1 MVETV
6 GVLLPLMGTKPTRW
20 FCAQIGAREHYA
32 VPRVLHEQ
40 QQLAA
45 LYTDFWAGT
54 TTRQLLQLLPAKAGR
69 SLLARFHPDL
79 AGAPVHAWNLS
90 ATAWEWSLRRQKKR
104 QPSDGAYLG
113 YLDIGS
119 RFAARVRECLKR
131 EVRLKSPAIFFAYD
145 TGALEAL
152 EWCRENSIPCVV
164 NQMDPGRVEFDLVR
178 DEEQRWPD
186 WKSQPLSVPEA
197 YCQRREQEWAA
208 ADRIVVNSRWSCDA
222 LIQQGVSAE
231 KIAVI
236 PLCYEAPAQAAP
248 KIKRP
253 SGAPL
258 RVLFLGQVILR
269 KGIHYL
275 FQAAKLLEKENIQ
288 FDIVGPADIPSHIL
302 QSAPGNLRFHGRAT
316 RDQAAAWYQQSD
328 VFVLPTLSD
337 GFALTQLE
345 AMAHALPVVATP
357 CCGEVVSDG
366 QDGFIVPP
374 RDANALA
381 KTLQRYL
388 AEPGLL
394 AAQSVAALAKAGQ
407 FTPARLAENLQR
419 LEKSLNERTPFA
431 CV

>member
-1 MVETV
+1 
-6 GVLLPLMGTKPTRW
+6 MGTTQTRW

-32 VPRVLHEQ
+32 VPRVLHQ
-40 QQLAA
+40 QRQLAA

-54 TTRQLLQLLPAKAGR
+54 AARQFLQYLPAQAGR
-69 SLLARFHPDL
+69 SLSARFHPDL
-79 AGAPVHAWNLS
+79 AGAPVQAWNLS

-104 QPSDGAYLG
+104 QPNGGAYLG

-119 RFAARVRECLKR
+119 RFALRVRDRLKR
-131 EVRLKSPAIFFAYD
+131 EASANSSAIFFAYD

-152 EWCRENSIPCVV
+152 AWCRENKMPCVV

-186 WKSQPLSVPEA
+186 WKSQPLVVPEE

-208 ADRIVVNSRWSCDA
+208 ADRVVVNSRWSRDA
-222 LIQQGVSAE
+222 LIQQGVPAE

-236 PLCYEAPAQAAP
+236 PLCYEAPAPAAP
-248 KIKRP
+248 KISRP

-269 KGIHYL
+269 KGIQYL
-275 FQAAKLLEKENIQ
+275 FQAARLLEKENIQ
-288 FDIVGPADIPSHIL
+288 FDIVGPADIPSNIL
-302 QSAPGNLRFHGRAT
+302 QTAPGNLRFHGRAT
-316 RDQAAAWYQQSD
+316 RDQTAAWYQQSD

-345 AMAHALPVVATP
+345 AMAHGLPVIATP
-357 CCGEVVSDG
+357 CCGEVASDG
-366 QDGFIVPP
+366 QDGFIVPS
-374 RDANALA
+374 RDADALA
-381 KTLQRYL
+381 RALQRYL

-394 AAQSVAALAKAGQ
+394 AAHSAAALVKAGQ
-407 FTPARLAENLQR
+407 FTPARLAENLR
-419 LEKSLNERTPFA
+419 HLEKSLNEQTPFA

>member
-1 MVETV
+1 
-6 GVLLPLMGTKPTRW
+6 MGTKQIRW

-32 VPRVLHEQ
+32 VPRALHHQ
-40 QQLAA
+40 QKLAA

-54 TTRQLLQLLPAKAGR
+54 TTRQILQHLPVQAGR
-69 SLLARFHPDL
+69 SLSARFHPDL
-79 AGAPVHAWNLS
+79 AGAPVHSWNLS
-90 ATAWEWSLRRQKKR
+90 ATAWEWNLRRQKKR
-104 QPSDGAYLG
+104 QPNGGAYLG
-113 YLDIGS
+113 YLDIGA
-119 RFAARVRECLKR
+119 RFAARVRD
-131 EVRLKSPAIFFAYD
+131 RLKHEARSKSSAIFFAYD

-152 EWCRENSIPCVV
+152 EWCRENNIACVV

-208 ADRIVVNSRWSCDA
+208 ADRVVVNSRWSRDA
-222 LIQQGVSAE
+222 LIQQGVPAE
-231 KIAVI
+231 NIAVI
-236 PLCYEAPAQAAP
+236 PLCYETPARTDSGIRQ
-248 KIKRP
+248 RP

-269 KGIHYL
+269 KGIQYL
-275 FQAAKLLEKENIQ
+275 FQAAKLLEKENIR
-288 FDIVGPADIPSHIL
+288 FDIVGPADIPPLVL
-302 QSAPGNLRFHGRAT
+302 QTAPGNLRFHGRAT
-316 RDQAAAWYQQSD
+316 RDQTAAWYQQSD

-345 AMAHALPVVATP
+345 AMAHGLPVVTTP

-374 RDANALA
+374 RDVNALA
-381 KTLQRYL
+381 RTLQHYL

-394 AAQSVAALAKAGQ
+394 AAQSAAAFVKAGQ